1 MEGREKGARRAV
13 KGRGTPVEESV
24 KVRGVRSVAEW
35 WEGVVREEG

>member
-1 MEGREKGARRAV
+1 VEGRVKGARRAV

-24 KVRGVRSVAEW
+24 EVKNVRSVVEW